1 MNNFLSIIYL
11 ETNSITSEK
20 ISVGLLAV
28 TPDEVFFKTSKS
40 KIKIAEKL
48 MGESVNSLVNFSF
61 NTLEKNIQ
69 SANKDIKKAVTELF
83 KADHNF
89 NKDYVAYLN
98 KYSQGLLQFDAPKPY
113 LSAIDKQS
121 FEKLFIK
128 YIGKSKQEIPYS
140 DFYNRIKSQIK
151 KSEIKDRVDVDY
163 NLTPQKIPTLVAQEN
178 ISLITKNGNILAA
191 QLIDFTSQIELVN
204 SHIYKFESIVKA
216 LNEFGKE
223 KIGSKHKGAYYVL
236 YNQPEP
242 KSAQEKFLNHLNDLE
257 KNKSIA
263 FKMEEAGYFDE
274 IEEKIKRDDYQ
285 KFSVF
290 EESLS

>member
-1 MNNFLSIIYL
+1 MNNFLSIVYL
-11 ETNSITSEK
+11 ETNSISSEK

-40 KIKIAEKL
+40 KIKISEKL
-48 MGESVNSLVNFSF
+48 MGESVNALVSFSF
-61 NTLEKNIQ
+61 NTMEKNIQ
-69 SANKDIKKAVTELF
+69 SANKNIKKAVKELF
-83 KADHNF
+83 KADHHF
-89 NKDYVAYLN
+89 NKDYVTYLN

-113 LSAIDKQS
+113 LGAIDKQS

-128 YIGKSKQEIPYS
+128 YIGKSKLEAPYS

-163 NLTPQKIPTLVAQEN
+163 NLTPQKIPTLVAEEN

-191 QLIDFTSQIELVN
+191 QLIDFTSQVELVN
-204 SHIYKFESIVKA
+204 NHIYKFESIIKA
-216 LNEFGKE
+216 LNEFAKE
-223 KIGSKHKGAYYVL
+223 KTSSRHKGAYYVL
-236 YNQPEP
+236 YNRPAP

-257 KNKSIA
+257 KKKSID
-263 FKMEEAGYFDE
+263 FKIEEAGYFNE
-274 IEEKIKRDDYQ
+274 LEQKIKADDYQ